1 MRLIVGRGLAL
12 SRGQSAS
19 MLLTTICSN
28 CSNLLA
34 LLLLLLVVR
43 SLPGGGG
50 CGGCG
55 CCSRG
60 RGCGH
65 VGQSLSDEVVRQACD
80 EKLK

>member
-1 MRLIVGRGLAL
+1 MILIVGMGLAL

-19 MLLTTICSN
+19 VLLTTICSN

-55 CCSRG
+55 CCSCGRG
-60 RGCGH
+60 RGH
-65 VGQSLSDEVVRQACD
+65 VGQSLPDEVVRQACD